1 MPNALDMGQ
10 PPVPNPDQQQP
21 AAQGQ
26 PQANAL
32 GGPQGAPPQQQA
44 APAPTHVQT
53 VAALAHFHAIQQEL
67 ETLAKNPDLGKA
79 SIKSAIIDGTAKL
92 VSQRIISPAE
102 AVSQLSKVP
111 EKPLEQK
118 QWLEALMMQT
128 FQASSAVLSHRQ
140 GAVASGTA
148 PPEDPN
154 AAYSADDHMSHMGG
168 LAAHYNGLKGRG

>member
-10 PPVPNPDQQQP
+10 PPVPNPDQQPQAP
-21 AAQGQ
+21 QGQ
-26 PQANAL
+26 P
-32 GGPQGAPPQQQA
+32 PQGTPQPQA
-44 APAPTHVQT
+44 QPAPTHVQT
-53 VAALAHFHAIQQEL
+53 VAALQHFHAIQQEL

-79 SIKSAIIDGTAKL
+79 SVKSAIIDGTAKL

-118 QWLEALMMQT
+118 QWLEAMLMQT
-128 FQASSAVLSHRQ
+128 FQASSAVLAHRQ
-140 GAVASGTA
+140 SAVASGAA
-148 PPEDPN
+148 PPETPD

-168 LAAHYNGLKGRG
+168 VAAHYNGLKGGR

>member
-10 PPVPNPDQQQP
+10 PPVPNPDQQPQQP
-21 AAQGQ
+21 
-26 PQANAL
+26 NAL
-32 GGPQGAPPQQQA
+32 GAPQGGPAQGMPQQA

-53 VAALAHFHAIQQEL
+53 VAALQHFHAIQQEL
-67 ETLAKNPDLGKA
+67 ETIAKNPDLGKA

-92 VSQRIISPAE
+92 VSKRIISPAE

-118 QWLEALMMQT
+118 RWLEAMMMQT

-140 GAVASGTA
+140 SAVASGTA
-148 PPEDPN
+148 PAEAPD
-154 AAYSADDHMSHMGG
+154 AAYNSDDHMGHVGG
-168 LAAHYNGLKGRG
+168 LMAHYGGLKGRS